1 MVHFMSAET
10 LRPETMSQEERNQII
25 NLNYQDYYKHAME
38 GINSIESIQNQM
50 SDITDNYCDVSNIL
64 RKKYHELSKE
74 DGDENQKTEVKH
86 KFSDNIKLWFTKI
99 WAAIVTVF
107 KKILDVVVSLAK
119 TIIIAFKKLVI
130 RKTALYTKI
139 KDDVKSAS
147 EGKISDKMKER
158 FQKFIDGKIKVK
170 TVENSGY
177 GNFDFHTL
185 WAHLVDNKTL
195 DAYIKHT
202 SVVIKDAKSSINTD
216 NLKQTCDQLKVLADA
231 EGMDVVREDGV
242 VLSKLTALENNL
254 KAFRAKY
261 ILFGEASER
270 TNEFDGSIY
279 TQDTDIMELLADG
292 DTKAA
297 ANRIIYGN
305 SKIDYATV
313 DAKFMFGHYNRINCS
328 LIILITTHNHL

>member
-1 MVHFMSAET
+1 
-10 LRPETMSQEERNQII
+10 
-25 NLNYQDYYKHAME
+25 
-38 GINSIESIQNQM
+38 
-50 SDITDNYCDVSNIL
+50 
-64 RKKYHELSKE
+64 
-74 DGDENQKTEVKH
+74 
-86 KFSDNIKLWFTKI
+86 
-99 WAAIVTVF
+99 
-107 KKILDVVVSLAK
+107 
-119 TIIIAFKKLVI
+119 
-130 RKTALYTKI
+130 
-139 KDDVKSAS
+139 
-147 EGKISDKMKER
+147 MKER
-158 FQKFIDGKIKVK
+158 FQKFVDGKIKVK

-185 WAHLVDNKTL
+185 WAHLVENKTL

-313 DAKFMFGHYNRINCS
+313 DAKFMFGHYNGIETVIDTPEKFLQMIMGCYQKYQQAVDIVVKPKTGYVDILTEILKNYKNTAKSDAENIKKIKEDINKILSDIAHDENKNIKFSEMCKRFTNITVSIQRMKFMFVNFRQNIITNLLNGFICLDRALVAVITSVQDLDIKKES
-328 LIILITTHNHL
+328 LSDNEAVNENINKLELEAAQEAS